1 VLRVGRDG
9 ELEEA
14 VLVDLGALEPSPRVV
29 RARHVQVLPLE
40 LRGAYASAII
50 YVSILIWCAL
60 SNHVPE

>member
-1 VLRVGRDG
+1 MLRVGRDG

-40 LRGAYASAII
+40 LRFGF
-50 YVSILIWCAL
+50 V
-60 SNHVPE
+60 V